1 MSVRAL
7 AVLTFLVVAC
17 GGGAAPAA
25 GPVAEAVVGMAA
37 WAADPLVAAA
47 EQAPTCATIGEL
59 SARHPRPTGSMPA
72 TGVAAALAHF
82 AASCQAYGRTLA
94 TYPIDQVRRERAW
107 HESLKEGVMVASDY
121 WRDETVASEARLAA
135 LQRRW
140 LDATR
145 DAERER
151 ALGCAALAAL
161 ELPPGY
167 LTRACP

>member
-1 MSVRAL
+1 VG
-7 AVLTFLVVAC
+7 AC
-17 GGGAAPAA
+17 GGAASQAA

-47 EQAPTCATIGEL
+47 EQAPTCAAIGEL
-59 SARHPRPTGSMPA
+59 STRHPRPTGSMSPP
-72 TGVAAALAHF
+72 GIAAALAHF
-82 AASCQAYGRTLA
+82 AASCRAFGRALAAY
-94 TYPIDQVRRERAW
+94 PVEQVRRERSW
-107 HESLKEGVMVASDY
+107 HESLKEGVMVASEY

-151 ALGCAALAAL
+151 ALGCSALAAL